1 MLPKLETLK
10 MTSLFSLATIALA
23 AYLLWII
30 LYNLYISPL
39 SKYPGPKLAAC
50 TNLPNLYW
58 TSTGQYHY
66 KLKDLHDKYG
76 DVVRAGP
83 QTLVYRT
90 PQAWKDIYSHRKSGT
105 SSYLKDPKFYLQG
118 PRGPSILNAND
129 ADHSRTRRLLS
140 HAFSEKA
147 LRDQEALIQSYV
159 DMLINRLQGEIASS
173 RKVVDMS
180 QWYNFTTFDIIGDL
194 AFGEPFDCLKN
205 SQYHPWVKMLF
216 SSMKVLALRRPLAIY
231 PFLAPIVSGL
241 MPKRLVK
248 MREEHFA
255 LTAEKVHRR
264 LETKTDRPDF
274 MAYILRVDDDRS
286 LTAREMEANAAI
298 LIMAG
303 SETTAS
309 LLSGFTFYAL
319 TNAGVWKKLVEEV
332 RGAFGSYDEIDF
344 KEVSQL
350 GYLNAAL
357 EESLRVYP
365 PVPATIPRIVPEG
378 GAVIDGE
385 FVPQGVT
392 MSPFTRDGA
401 SLFTDADSF
410 IPERWL
416 ENRDKRFES
425 DCRTALQAF
434 SLGPRNCLGRNL
446 AYAEMRLIAAKMLW
460 SFDMTLD
467 ESSASWNIQK
477 AYNIWERKPLMVK
490 LSLVLH

>member
-344 KEVSQL
+344 KEVSV
-350 GYLNAAL
+350 
-357 EESLRVYP
+357 S
-365 PVPATIPRIVPEG
+365 
-378 GAVIDGE
+378 GAHYSTYHTE
-385 FVPQGVT
+385 
-392 MSPFTRDGA
+392 